1 MLALTRTKVALATA
15 TVLSLM
21 GIGSLA
27 WGPHQDGPV
36 EWPAVMA
43 QRPLWVPVEGIG
55 VNKLRDSFGAA
66 RSGGRKHKGID
77 IFARQG
83 TQVRAAAAGTI
94 VGRHLVGKGGIALW
108 QLDESGKFVYYYA
121 HLNGFASDV
130 KKGMKVEQG
139 QIIGYVGTTGNAEK
153 TPPHLHFQIQHV
165 MPGQPW
171 WRGPPVN
178 PYNALLA
185 GRVEELP
192 PQPTPVVAAAK
203 SKGTRVASMTPRSTK
218 KVQPAAGVKTPTRK
232 PCTDNCKTQRR
243 EVSASLA
250 R

>member
-1 MLALTRTKVALATA
+1 MLSLTKHKVALATA
-15 TVLSLM
+15 AVLSLI
-21 GIGSLA
+21 GAGSLA
-27 WGPHQDGPV
+27 WTPYQDGPV
-36 EWPAVMA
+36 EWPAVLA

-66 RSGGRKHKGID
+66 RTGGRKHRGID

-83 TQVRAAAAGTI
+83 TPVRATAAGTV

-108 QLDESGKFVYYYA
+108 QLDATGKFVYYYA
-121 HLNGFASDV
+121 HLNGFASDL

-165 MPGQPW
+165 VPGEPW
-171 WRGPPVN
+171 WRGPAVN

-192 PQPTPVVAAAK
+192 SAPTAIAGTPTK
-203 SKGTRVASMTPRSTK
+203 SQGTRWASMTAGATK
-218 KVQPAAGVKTPTRK
+218 KVRPASVTKRPVRK
-232 PCTDNCKTQRR
+232 PCTENCKAQR
-243 EVSASLA
+243 
-250 R
+250 